1 MALVNGFNIDATGRC
16 TVSDTDAVTG
26 TFIGIPVT
34 ATGDAAASQLG
45 PVVSA
50 SNRCG
55 VNAAGRLVYQ
65 DVAQVPYA
73 GVVFRNGGMS
83 FTQTGVLLTDSVSAI
98 LYYNG
103 GLPYTAA
110 GYLAID
116 GDTPLIPEPLLTES
130 GDYITTEAGDHITT

>member
-1 MALVNGFNIDATGRC
+1 MTLYNGFNIDSTGR
-16 TVSDTDAVTG
+16 VVFNDTDPITG
-26 TFIGIPVT
+26 TYIGIPVT
-34 ATGDAAASQLG
+34 ATGECAAAQVG

-65 DVAQVPYA
+65 DVAMVPYA
-73 GVVFRNGGMS
+73 GAIYTNGSMS
-83 FTQTGVLLTDSVSAI
+83 FTVNGALLCDSVSAVM
-98 LYYNG
+98 YHNG

-116 GDTPLIPEPLLTES
+116 GDTPLVPNNITTEAGDKLITES
-130 GDYITTEAGDHITT
+130 GDYIVT

>member
-1 MALVNGFNIDATGRC
+1 MTLYNGFKIDATGRC
-16 TVSDTDAVTG
+16 TVSDTDPVVG

-34 ATGDAAASQLG
+34 ALGEAAASQVG
-45 PVVSA
+45 PVVA
-50 SNRCG
+50 KNNRCG

-83 FTQTGVLLTDSVSAI
+83 FTQTGALLCDSVSAA

-116 GDTPLIPEPLLTES
+116 GDTPLIPETLATESGDLLTTED
-130 GDYITTEAGDHITT
+130 GDYITT